1 MSTFLFFFPSFLI
14 PHYNCFTPFQIFTV
28 RGYFT
33 CCCHPSS
40 RCRSLRLRGAN
51 CRRADKGWNDTSE
64 LSVISRWDG
73 NRRQSA
79 GLRRHKGHVLI
90 CTTWKFA
97 AGAPTAEP
105 IYPRSR
111 RRRRRPR
118 RHWSLGNN
126 QRRPLTR
133 CCRCRLAPTQISV
146 SWILADKVRVATPS
160 EWNCSWRT
168 SGELLPWCI
177 ALICDKQP
185 CIRLQ

>member
-1 MSTFLFFFPSFLI
+1 MSTFFFFFSSFLM
-14 PHYNCFTPFQIFTV
+14 PHYNCFARFQFFTV

-33 CCCHPSS
+33 CCCGPSS

-51 CRRADKGWNDTSE
+51 SRRADKGWSDTSE
-64 LSVISRWDG
+64 LSVISRRDG

-97 AGAPTAEP
+97 AEAPTAEP

-111 RRRRRPR
+111 RRRHRRRPH

-126 QRRPLTR
+126 QRRPVTR

-146 SWILADKVRVATPS
+146 S
-160 EWNCSWRT
+160 
-168 SGELLPWCI
+168 
-177 ALICDKQP
+177 
-185 CIRLQ
+185 